1 MKKKISSYYLLIPDV
16 QVMIHYIHFLNNLS
30 YMLCY
35 VVFAWSTS
43 DETIEEIGMDN
54 ASKTDFE
61 TRSNKTLDDDEESCL
76 EIKDGI
82 AVIYHKDFNNH
93 QPCTFEN

>member
-1 MKKKISSYYLLIPDV
+1 MFMPVYE
-16 QVMIHYIHFLNNLS
+16 
-30 YMLCY
+30 MLCY

-61 TRSNKTLDDDEESCL
+61 TRSNKTIDDDESCL
-76 EIKDGI
+76 EIKNGI
-82 AVIYHKDFNNH
+82 AIIYHKDFKTTANLAPSKINGQFYCQNH
-93 QPCTFEN
+93 

>member
-1 MKKKISSYYLLIPDV
+1 MFMPVYE
-16 QVMIHYIHFLNNLS
+16 
-30 YMLCY
+30 MLCY